1 MYHVAVAGTP
11 IAVLGT
17 KLVAPQVLP
26 MTGGFFTVYLVLA
39 ALLFTTGALLK
50 IIGRRRAS

>member
-39 ALLFTTGALLK
+39 ALLFSTGALLK
-50 IIGRRRAS
+50 VIGRRRAS